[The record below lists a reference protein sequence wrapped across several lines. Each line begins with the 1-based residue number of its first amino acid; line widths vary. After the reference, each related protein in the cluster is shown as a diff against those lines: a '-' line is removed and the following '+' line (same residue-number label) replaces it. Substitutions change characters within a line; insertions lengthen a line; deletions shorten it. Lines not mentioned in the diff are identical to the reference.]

1 MCFDP
6 QGAQDWVEDTKYI
19 SISWLQSPH
28 RLLPHIMMQNL
39 WPLSHNSDLTLR
51 RARFTYAIICKVP
64 FCTCKLIVMT
74 MIEMQEDSQAAL
86 PYGCLV
92 TRIVQRFMTNIPAYE
107 PEAIP
112 EGAFGKHTIMKTNAQ
127 LQRHMD
133 LEEPAHPAPPA

>member
-1 MCFDP
+1 
-6 QGAQDWVEDTKYI
+6 
-19 SISWLQSPH
+19 
-28 RLLPHIMMQNL
+28 
-39 WPLSHNSDLTLR
+39 
-51 RARFTYAIICKVP
+51 
-64 FCTCKLIVMT
+64 

-133 LEEPAHPAPPA
+133 LEEPTHLALPAQPEPSTDSSSQVALLVMQF